1 MDVDAL
7 LQDLQETSKIT
18 VLNSDFYFKL
28 RMFPTWIPLTF
39 GPQGAMLYLS
49 GRSVLNSYKEY
60 GFDHL
65 VSMMNTCPIERLE
78 DSATSKASN
87 PEFKHEIID
96 IEDSSDEENVK
107 KMKACLTSVLPSIHE
122 SIINGKRVCV
132 HCKAGVSRSATVV
145 IAYLMKY
152 EKMNWHEAIQRVREL
167 RPIICPNKGFLQ
179 ILKEFDV

>member
-18 VLNSDFYFKL
+18 VLNCDFYFKL

-65 VSMMNTCPIERLE
+65 VSMMNTCP
-78 DSATSKASN
+78 S
-87 PEFKHEIID
+87 PEIKHEIIH
-96 IEDSSDEENVK
+96 IEDLNDDENVK
-107 KMKACLTSVLPSIHE
+107 MMKECLTSVLPSIHE
-122 SIINGKRVCV
+122 SIMNGKRVCV

-152 EKMNWHEAIQRVREL
+152 EKMDWHEAVQRVREL

-179 ILKEFDV
+179 VLKEFDT